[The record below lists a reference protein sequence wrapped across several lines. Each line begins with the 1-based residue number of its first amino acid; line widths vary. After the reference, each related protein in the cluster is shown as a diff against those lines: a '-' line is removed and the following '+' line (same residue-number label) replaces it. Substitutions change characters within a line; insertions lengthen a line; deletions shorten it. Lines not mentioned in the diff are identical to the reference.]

1 MKKLEIIIKDE
12 NLDDLKEILTECNA
26 NDIMISKIKH
36 YDNQKG
42 YKKICRGTEYYVD
55 LLRRVK
61 AEIIVT
67 PEVSELIID
76 KVLKEISTGNYKEC
90 KIFSSDIED
99 VVKIRVAEHGFYAL

>member
-12 NLDDLKEILTECNA
+12 NLDDLKKILTECNT
-26 NDIMISKIKH
+26 NDIIISKIKD

-67 PEVSELIID
+67 PIVAELIID
-76 KVLKEISTGNYKEC
+76 KVLKEISTGNYKEG
-90 KIFSSDIED
+90 KIFISDIEK
-99 VVKIRVAEHGFYAL
+99 VVKIHVAEPRNYAL

>member
-26 NDIMISKIKH
+26 TDIMISKTKH

-76 KVLKEISTGNYKEC
+76 KVLKEINNGNYKEC

-99 VVKIRVAEHGFYAL
+99 VVKIHVAKHGFYAL